1 MEAKMSRLRQKIE
14 VRLPQI
20 RALRHPCCRAE
31 AQRKKWWS
39 EWMGRCKIALM
50 ALNALAARWGET

>member
-20 RALRHPCCRAE
+20 RAYGTHVVAPKR
-31 AQRKKWWS
+31 S
-39 EWMGRCKIALM
+39 GRSGGR
-50 ALNALAARWGET
+50 NGWGDARSL